1 MPKKKTKEEFI
12 VDAKKVHGDKYN
24 YVDVD
29 YVNNT
34 TKVKIICPIHGE
46 FIQTPKDHLNGCGCR
61 LCSSCPIS
69 KHTTSS
75 FVEKAKVKHGDKYDY
90 SKVIYVNNKERVIIT
105 CPTHGDFEQRVD
117 AHLKGAGCLRCSGNF
132 IKTDDEV
139 IQRFRV
145 VHGDKYDYSKV
156 GYVNNTTKVKIICPK
171 HGEFL
176 QTPKGHLSG
185 KGCFKCGRDRIALSG
200 LLSVDDFWER
210 SNELYGDKFEII
222 NLEYKTQEDNID
234 IKCTSCGKTFKRRIR
249 NHLKGMDC
257 PYCVGK
263 VRLNRELFIEKAIK
277 KHGDRYDYSNVGE
290 ISSNKDIVEIRCKE
304 HGIFFKRVSDHLS
317 RGGCQKCS
325 KEEVREKRKT
335 SFEEFLEKANKV
347 HGNKFTYIEES
358 YNTVTSP
365 VRIVCPIHGEFEQ
378 KAITHLIGFGC
389 AKCSKKVSKPEIE
402 LCDFICNELGI
413 EIETRNRSIIS
424 PYELDIYIPSKKIAI
439 EFNGII
445 WHSEKFGKDKNYH
458 LMKTNMCEELG
469 IKLIHIYEH
478 DWLDDKDFIKN
489 NIMRIIVGYD
499 DGELVEDVGEIVKK
513 YYTPSDLYKIK
524 EIYGHDTLRLD
535 RSVYSAL
542 ECDNIID
549 IEEPYVIFSK
559 DGYGRIYNSG
569 NLVI

>member
-1 MPKKKTKEEFI
+1 MSKRKTIEEFV
-12 VDAKKVHGDKYN
+12 VDAK
-24 YVDVD
+24 
-29 YVNNT
+29 
-34 TKVKIICPIHGE
+34 
-46 FIQTPKDHLNGCGCR
+46 R
-61 LCSSCPIS
+61 
-69 KHTTSS
+69 
-75 FVEKAKVKHGDKYDY
+75 
-90 SKVIYVNNKERVIIT
+90 
-105 CPTHGDFEQRVD
+105 
-117 AHLKGAGCLRCSGNF
+117 
-132 IKTDDEV
+132 
-139 IQRFRV
+139 

-200 LLSVDDFWER
+200 LLRIDDFWKR
-210 SNELYGDKFEII
+210 SNELYGDKFDII
-222 NLEYKTQEDNID
+222 KLEYKTQEDNIE
-234 IKCTSCGKTFKRRIR
+234 IKCNSCCKTFNRSVK
-249 NHLKGMDC
+249 NHLKGMSC
-257 PYCVGK
+257 PYCSGRM
-263 VRLNRELFIEKAIK
+263 RLNRDLFIEKAIK
-277 KHGDRYDYSNVGE
+277 KYGDRYDYSSVGE
-290 ISSNKDIVEIRCKE
+290 VNSNKDIVEIRCKE

-325 KEEVREKRKT
+325 KEEVQEKRKT
-335 SFEEFLEKANKV
+335 SFEEFLIRANKV
-347 HGNKFTYIEES
+347 HDNKFTYIEES
-358 YNTVTSP
+358 YNTVALH

-378 KAITHLIGFGC
+378 KAITHLNGFGCSKCSGKHKPTNDEFVEKAKLVHGDKYDYSNVEYVNSFEYITITCPEHGDFKQKAYVHLQGRGC
-389 AKCSKKVSKPEIE
+389 AKCAKKISKPEIE
-402 LCDFICNELGI
+402 LSDFIQNELKVD
-413 EIETRNRSIIS
+413 IETRNRSLIY
-424 PYELDIYIPSKKIAI
+424 PYELDIYIPIKKIAI

-445 WHSEKFGKDKNYH
+445 WHSEKFKKGKYYH

-469 IKLIHIYEH
+469 IKLIHVYEH

-559 DGYGRIYNSG
+559 EGYGRIYNSG
-569 NLVI
+569 NLLI